1 MARVEPERHTLSDG
15 TPVAIRT
22 ADARDAAETLGLF
35 RSVLEEGRYTVQTPS
50 EVKITEEEERGFIQ
64 ADRDDPGRLCLVA
77 EAGGAVVGTVRAEA
91 EPYRRTWHFAD
102 VQALW
107 VHASRRR
114 RGVAGR
120 LLAALIAWARAH
132 PEIEKLGLYVFSTNE
147 AAIRLYQEH
156 GFVIEG
162 RYPRDI
168 KFEDGSYAD
177 TVAMGLLAKPR
188 PAQAPA

>member
-1 MARVEPERHTLSDG
+1 M
-15 TPVAIRT
+15 
-22 ADARDAAETLGLF
+22 
-35 RSVLEEGRYTVQTPS
+35 
-50 EVKITEEEERGFIQ
+50 
-64 ADRDDPGRLCLVA
+64 
-77 EAGGAVVGTVRAEA
+77 VGTVRAEA
-91 EPYRRTWHFAD
+91 EPYRRTRHFAD

-162 RYPRDI
+162 STP
-168 KFEDGSYAD
+168 E
-177 TVAMGLLAKPR
+177 T
-188 PAQAPA
+188 